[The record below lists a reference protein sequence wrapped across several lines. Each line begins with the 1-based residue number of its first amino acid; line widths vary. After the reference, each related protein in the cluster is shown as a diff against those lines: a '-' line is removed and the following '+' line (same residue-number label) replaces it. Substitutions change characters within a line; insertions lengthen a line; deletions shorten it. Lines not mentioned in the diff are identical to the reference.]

1 MEASNGEHTIDT
13 IMMCLPHSVGE
24 PSLVSGT
31 FEAQKLKAEPQHY
44 DGLECSQQMPSIS
57 IAINPSN
64 GLPAGVITMG
74 TPAGIA
80 EQLMVAVQNANG
92 VTSVDPNNAMKGESS
107 ANALLAAKLGSN
119 GIGINGST
127 AMINTPFGPSPLAGV
142 VGLTGHPQV
151 PSFGIS
157 GLAGINMV
165 NQLASAIP
173 GLQATTTLA
182 NSGVSTGLTNAT
194 PVALSVAANGQ
205 PNLQQMIPQAIA
217 QQVAATPQFILAAG
231 QPIQGIQGA
240 QLLIPTSSGVAI
252 QQLITI
258 PASQFA
264 GNQIVQM
271 VASNGQIFNTTLS
284 NLQSL
289 SQTFHIPGISSTN
302 TAVTSSIQP
311 QSVVAAANIASPVS
325 AMPQLLTN
333 ASGQVLAMGPQV
345 FTQPILSA
353 NQLPANVIQMA
364 PQVAAQLQQQQLV
377 QQQLTVQEEKQTS
390 PPVTNQPIA
399 LVSKSHPSAVA
410 ITTNTQA
417 LGVQQPTSQ
426 LSLKQVA
433 MVTAQLGGQSKPSS
447 VQTATQHLPP
457 TQETTLSH
465 ATQQNITGE
474 ISSST
479 DVSPTIATIQASNT
493 ISNQT
498 SNIVDG
504 INLEEIKDF
513 AKAFKIRRLS
523 LGLTQTQVGQAL
535 SATEGPSYSQSAIC
549 RFEKLDITPKSAQ
562 KIKPVLERWMKE
574 AEERY
579 KNGGNNLTEFIGSEP
594 SKKRKRRTSFT
605 PAAIELLNKFFEKNT
620 HPSGAEMTELA
631 EQLNYERE
639 VVRVWFCNKRQALKN
654 TIKKLKSGT

>member
-80 EQLMVAVQNANG
+80 EQFMVPVQNPNG
-92 VTSVDPNNAMKGESS
+92 ITSVDPNNAMKGESS
-107 ANALLAAKLGSN
+107 ANALLAAKLGNN

-127 AMINTPFGPSPLAGV
+127 TMINTPFGASPLTGV

-151 PSFGIS
+151 PPFGIS

-165 NQLASAIP
+165 NHLASAIP
-173 GLQATTTLA
+173 GIQAATTLA
-182 NSGVSTGLTNAT
+182 NSGVSTGLTNGT
-194 PVALSVAANGQ
+194 PVAVSVAANGQ
-205 PNLQQMIPQAIA
+205 PNLQQMIPQAIG
-217 QQVAATPQFILAAG
+217 QQVAGTPQFILASG

-311 QSVVAAANIASPVS
+311 QSMVTATNIASPLS

-333 ASGQVLAMGPQV
+333 ASGQVLAVGPQV
-345 FTQPILSA
+345 YTQPILST
-353 NQLPANVIQMA
+353 NQLPANVIQMV
-364 PQVAAQLQQQQLV
+364 PQLAAQLQQQQLV

-390 PPVTNQPIA
+390 PPITNQPIA
-399 LVSKSHPSAVA
+399 LVSKSQPSAVA

-417 LGVQQPTSQ
+417 LGAQQPTPQ

-447 VQTATQHLPP
+447 VQTTSQHLPQA
-457 TQETTLSH
+457 QETPLSH

-474 ISSST
+474 ISSSA
-479 DVSPTIATIQASNT
+479 DVSPTIATIQVSNT

-579 KNGGNNLTEFIGSEP
+579 KNGSTNLTEFIGSEP
-594 SKKRKRRTSFT
+594 SKKRKRRTSFS
-605 PAAIELLNKFFEKNT
+605 PAAIEVLNKFFENNT
-620 HPSGAEMTELA
+620 HPSGSEMTELA
-631 EQLNYERE
+631 EHLNYERE

-654 TIKKLKSGT
+654 TIKKLKSGN